1 MTGTASQLNG
11 CPGDRF
17 YMPVV
22 TVIARLMVE
31 TQQSKPSPRQS
42 RDNV

>member
-1 MTGTASQLNG
+1 MTGTASLLNG

-31 TQQSKPSPRQS
+31 MQAVETQPEAIS
-42 RDNV
+42 

>member
-1 MTGTASQLNG
+1 MTGTASLLNG

-22 TVIARLMVE
+22 TVIVRA
-31 TQQSKPSPRQS
+31 
-42 RDNV
+42 DG